1 MRIIAATKNP
11 GKVKEIAEILSEYEI
26 EVISQKDA
34 GIDVDVDETGNTF
47 EENALIKAR
56 AVSMLCDEPVL
67 ADDSGLCIDA
77 LSGAPGVY
85 SARYGGDL
93 PYEEKIAKLLGEL
106 SGERNRKAKFCCVM
120 VLVFPDGREI
130 IAKGEC
136 HGHIME
142 EPKGTSGF
150 GFDPVFYSDE
160 LKKGFSECTDE
171 EKNAVSHR
179 GKALTDLCTKLNDFL
194 RKGDLYISFLSL

>member
-1 MRIIAATKNP
+1 MRIIAATKNS
-11 GKVKEIAEILSEYEI
+11 GKVREISEILSKYEI

-34 GIDVDVDETGNTF
+34 GIDVDVDETGSTF

-77 LSGAPGVY
+77 LLGAPGVY

-93 PYEEKIAKLLGEL
+93 PYEKKIEKLLGEL
-106 SGERNRKAKFCCVM
+106 SGEKNRKAKFCCVM

-130 IAKGEC
+130 IASGEC
-136 HGHIME
+136 HGHIMDS
-142 EPKGTSGF
+142 PKGNGGF

-179 GKALTDLCTKLNDFL
+179 GKALKALCEKLDEFL
-194 RKGDLYISFLSL
+194 QKEDK